1 MVPGLRPFPRSR
13 RPAIDTSALQAF
25 GITLRAASLE
35 DLPELSGLYAQ
46 LRMPELLFHPWSQ
59 AEKRAFA
66 EEQFRLQ
73 HHHFVRH
80 CPRAD
85 FWLVLRDDAPIGRL
99 YLDRSTSEWRIV
111 DILLAAAWRGRG
123 LGARLITWVQQSA
136 AAAGASGVGLTVA
149 VDNRRAHGL
158 YARLGFHDAGAGDG
172 LHQPMRWD
180 AASAASA

>member
-1 MVPGLRPFPRSR
+1 MAPVLRPFPRSR

-25 GITLRAASLE
+25 GITLRAASVE
-35 DLPELSGLYAQ
+35 DLLDLVGLYAQ

-73 HHHFVRH
+73 HHHFLRH

-85 FWLVLRDDAPIGRL
+85 FWLVLRDYAPIGRL

-111 DILLAAAWRGRG
+111 DILLATAWRAQG
-123 LGARLITWVQQSA
+123 LGSRLIVWIQQSA
-136 AAAGASGVGLTVA
+136 AAAGASGVALTVA
-149 VDNRRAHGL
+149 VDNRRAHAL
-158 YARLGFHDAGAGDG
+158 YARLGFNDVGAGDG
-172 LHQPMRWD
+172 LHQPMRWP
-180 AASAASA
+180 APSGSFA